1 MEDPRLRVVVK
12 EIPILG
18 PTSINATQA
27 ALASIA
33 QGKYYPFHVALYA
46 AKGRFKGDKIMRIA
60 QSVGLDTEQLR
71 ADIDSS
77 QVKAM
82 IDKNLALAK
91 ALGIRGT
98 PGMVV
103 GEEVIMGAIR
113 SKKLGQLLE
122 RARA

>member
-1 MEDPRLRVVVK
+1 VVK

-18 PTSINATQA
+18 PRSIDATRA

-46 AKGRFKGDKIMRIA
+46 AKGRFKGDRIMRIA
-60 QSVGLDTEQLR
+60 QSVGLDIERL
-71 ADIDSS
+71 SP

-82 IDKNLALAK
+82 IDKNLALAE

-103 GEEVIMGAIR
+103 GEEVIMGAIG